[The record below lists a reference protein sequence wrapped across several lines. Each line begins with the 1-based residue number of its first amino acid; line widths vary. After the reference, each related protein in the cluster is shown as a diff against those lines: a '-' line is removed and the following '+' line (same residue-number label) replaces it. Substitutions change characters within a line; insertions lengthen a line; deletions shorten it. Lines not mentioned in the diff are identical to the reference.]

1 MSGAMKPTTLV
12 CSFLLLSSIVMG
24 PPNASAAIVGYTDY
38 ASFQSAAFGSER
50 VIDFDSIPGGNT
62 INKID
67 DVTFSSGGSMLVYVT
82 DGITDGTISPD
93 NFIGN
98 GTFGFPEFEN
108 EVITMSFDTGRSAAG
123 IFVVYEGS
131 LSTSFSLTSVGGS
144 QSLEATSTVID
155 LPGPANGYFLGL
167 VDDTGANSINS
178 VSLRNAAADRPYYF
192 DNQTSYI
199 SIPIAI
205 PEPGSFAMLAL
216 IGSVVG
222 CRRRR

>member
-1 MSGAMKPTTLV
+1 MKPATLFWT
-12 CSFLLLSSIVMG
+12 FLLFSFIVMEH
-24 PPNASAAIVGYTDY
+24 PKASAAIVGYTDY
-38 ASFQSAAFGSER
+38 ASFQSAAFGSES
-50 VIDFDSIPGGNT
+50 VIDFDSIPGGNS
-62 INKID
+62 INTID
-67 DVTFSSGGSMLVYVT
+67 DVTFSSGGSMSVYVT

-98 GTFGFPEFEN
+98 ANFAFPEFEN
-108 EVITMSFDTGRSAAG
+108 EVITMSFGTGRSAAG

-131 LSTSFSLTSVGGS
+131 LSTSFSLTSAGGS

-167 VDDTGANSINS
+167 VDNTGANSINS
-178 VSLRNAAADRPYYF
+178 VSLQNPTSDRPYYF
-192 DNQTSYI
+192 DSQTSF
-199 SIPIAI
+199 IASPVTI

-216 IGSVVG
+216 VGSVVG